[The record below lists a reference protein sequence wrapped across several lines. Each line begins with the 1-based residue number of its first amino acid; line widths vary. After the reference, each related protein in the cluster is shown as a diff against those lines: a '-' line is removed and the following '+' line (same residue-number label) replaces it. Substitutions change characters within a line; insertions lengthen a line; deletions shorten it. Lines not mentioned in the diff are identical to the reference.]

1 MRAVA
6 LVLLEFGFGG
16 AVCVENQAQCQF
28 ERGDVVC
35 TNVFVIWI
43 GAWGG
48 KWGGEVRVV
57 VRGKGK
63 NRRNAHGR
71 RWKTLEDVA
80 GRRGE
85 ALQNRLEDVIL
96 I

>member
-6 LVLLEFGFGG
+6 LFLLEFGFGG

-48 KWGGEVRVV
+48 KWGGEVRML
-57 VRGKGK
+57 VRGKAK
-63 NRRNAHGR
+63 IVATHMEDVGR
-71 RWKTLEDVA
+71 RWKTWLEDVGKPRKIA
-80 GRRGE
+80 WKT
-85 ALQNRLEDVIL
+85 
-96 I
+96 